1 MSTARTSIATL
12 LTVAGLGL
20 ASASSASAQPTCF
33 HGTAKNFGGASAS
46 NEIRVRSCRV
56 FLNDGK
62 MREYGFIRI
71 GPKATTATDCALK
84 IRTGVRLDS
93 GNVTFDDSPIKWR
106 TCRPALRTGKDFV
119 AYGDAIA
126 TRTDNRPQLT
136 EFCFELRKGGRRMSG
151 SCLLS
156 QPVRES
162 R

>member
-1 MSTARTSIATL
+1 MRTARTTIGALLAVGSI
-12 LTVAGLGL
+12 GL
-20 ASASSASAQPTCF
+20 ATALPASAQPTCF
-33 HGTAKNFGGASAS
+33 NGTAKNFGGASAS
-46 NEIRVRSCRV
+46 NEIRVRSCRA

-71 GPKATTATDCALK
+71 GPQATTATDCALK

-93 GNVTFDDSPIKWR
+93 GNVTFDDSPIEWR
-106 TCRPALRTGKDFV
+106 SCRPALRTGKDFV
-119 AYGDAIA
+119 AHGGAIG

-136 EFCFELRKGGRRMSG
+136 EFCFELRKGGQRMSG